1 MNPLW
6 ATLWNSALKIPISK
20 FSRFME
26 QIYGK
31 NVKVFVFDGFF
42 PIFQFVAFM
51 QHCPTEGVKWSIF
64 QRSSYF
70 EFAHIYSKNSIE
82 GNYLF
87 KVNDTITKTRS
98 VICSRFTLQTP
109 KYLTLPFYV
118 FICSIWTGNCRQ
130 GMPLFQIQLTIT
142 IDGEIN

>member
-1 MNPLW
+1 
-6 ATLWNSALKIPISK
+6 
-20 FSRFME
+20 ME
-26 QIYGK
+26 QVWGK
-31 NVKVFVFDGFF
+31 NVKVFIFDGFF

-51 QHCPTEGVKWSIF
+51 QHCPAEAVRWSIF

-98 VICSRFTLQTP
+98 VICWKFTIETP
-109 KYLTLPFYV
+109 KYCFSALIVNFQQISHFLFMFLFVPFEQVIAGKECLY
-118 FICSIWTGNCRQ
+118 FKYN
-130 GMPLFQIQLTIT
+130 FQLQLMVK
-142 IDGEIN
+142 